1 MANKAFVPTNMKLTH
16 QQETRK
22 SNVAETLYPSRI
34 TLHLPYLKK
43 KKKKKKKNSQFTPNL
58 HPYPFFELLKE
69 TCV

>member
-34 TLHLPYLKK
+34 TLHLPSLKK
-43 KKKKKKKNSQFTPNL
+43 KKKKKKKKLSIYPKSAPL
-58 HPYPFFELLKE
+58 PFF
-69 TCV
+69 

>member
-34 TLHLPYLKK
+34 TLHLPTKK
-43 KKKKKKKNSQFTPNL
+43 KKKKKKKTLNLPQICTPTL
-58 HPYPFFELLKE
+58 FLSS
-69 TCV
+69 

>member
-34 TLHLPYLKK
+34 TLHLPSLKK
-43 KKKKKKKNSQFTPNL
+43 KKKKKKNIKKN
-58 HPYPFFELLKE
+58 KKK
-69 TCV
+69 